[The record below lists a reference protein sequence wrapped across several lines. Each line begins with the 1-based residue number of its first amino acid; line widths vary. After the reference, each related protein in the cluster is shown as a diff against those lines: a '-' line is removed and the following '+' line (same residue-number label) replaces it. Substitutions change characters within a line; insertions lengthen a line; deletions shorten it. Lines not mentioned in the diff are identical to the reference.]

1 MPAYKNKNTGQW
13 YVMTQYTD
21 WHGDRKQKCKRGF
34 ETRKEALD
42 WEHTFHLQN
51 GANLDM
57 TFEAFFE
64 LYEKTM
70 RPRLKENTW
79 HSKEHIVRTKIMPF
93 FGHRKMNEI
102 SKNDVVT
109 WQSRLL
115 ASRDENG
122 NAYSPCYLKTV
133 HNQLSAILNF
143 AVRYFDLR
151 SNPAALVGN
160 MGKERRKEMQI
171 WTQEEYRKFSEAA
184 MDDPTM
190 FYAFEVFYW
199 TGIREGEL
207 LALTPADFDFEKKTL
222 RINKSYQRLNGEDV
236 ITTPKT
242 DKSNRIITLP
252 SFLCDEMKDYFSQIY
267 GLKKKQRIFHFTKHS
282 LLRAMIRYS
291 KEAGVKRIRIHDLRH
306 SHVSLLIDMG
316 YSAVAIA
323 DRMGHESIA
332 ITYGYAHLFP
342 SKQIDMAEKLD
353 SERSEWD
360 VSEKS

>member
-1 MPAYKNKNTGQW
+1 MPAYKDKNTGQW
-13 YVMTQYTD
+13 YVMTQFTD

-34 ETRKEALD
+34 ETKKEALD

-51 GANLDM
+51 GSNLDM

-102 SKNDVVT
+102 SKNDVMT
-109 WQSRLL
+109 WQTRLL
-115 ASRDENG
+115 AFRDENSK
-122 NAYSPCYLKTV
+122 AYSPCYLKTV
-133 HNQLSAILNF
+133 HNQLSAIFNF
-143 AVRYFDLR
+143 AVKYYDLR

-160 MGKERRKEMQI
+160 MGKEKSKEMLI

-184 MDDPTM
+184 MDNPTM

-242 DKSNRIITLP
+242 DKSNRVITLP

-267 GLKKKQRIFHFTKHS
+267 GLKKKQRIFQFTKHS
-282 LLRAMIRYS
+282 LLRAMVRYS

-323 DRMGHESIA
+323 DRMGHESIE
-332 ITYGYAHLFP
+332 ITYRYAHLFP